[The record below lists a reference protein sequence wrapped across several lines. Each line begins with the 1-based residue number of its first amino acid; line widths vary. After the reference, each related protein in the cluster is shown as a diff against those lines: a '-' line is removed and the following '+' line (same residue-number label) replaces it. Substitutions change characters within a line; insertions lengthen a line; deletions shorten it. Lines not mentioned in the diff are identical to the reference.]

1 MTITFETINTVENPI
16 LVDIREEY
24 ERVNC
29 LIENTL
35 FCPMGIL
42 MEEIK
47 NFSENNNYIL
57 FCQSGNRSLN
67 MVKLIKSKGHHNFY
81 SLDGGANLLKEKGV

>member
-1 MTITFETINTVENPI
+1 MTITLETLNSIQNPI

-29 LIENTL
+29 MIEDAL
-35 FCPMGIL
+35 FCPMGVL
-42 MEEIK
+42 MEEIQ
-47 NFSENNNYIL
+47 NFSQNNNYVL

-67 MVKLIKSKGHHNFY
+67 MVKLIKAKGHENFF
-81 SLDGGANLLKEKGV
+81 SLDGGATLLKEKGL